1 MNYNEVYY
9 VMTPNYDEE
18 YEILHITPSESTG
31 IRRFH
36 YREMSYGDPAL
47 NFISNGLDSV
57 DEMPLMLFCKPS
69 ILVSEKLKNI
79 FDDGVYGGKLF
90 PAIVE
95 DNKIKF
101 ESYFLVNIFEELDC
115 WSRKESAYKQRDPDY
130 YPRVYEY
137 RLEKSVLDKIEEKN
151 RLIFR
156 MGGADL
162 SPVIVHERAK
172 KIIERI
178 VNSVNFHPIDTY
190 KFGDE
195 F

>member
-9 VMTPNYDEE
+9 VMTPNYDEA

-79 FDDGVYGGKLF
+79 FDDGVYGGKFF

-101 ESYFLVNIFEELDC
+101 DSYFLVNIFEELDC
-115 WSRKESAYKQRDPDY
+115 WSRKESVYKQRDPDY

-137 RLEKSVLDKIEEKN
+137 RLDKSVLDKIEEKN

-162 SPVIVHERAK
+162 SPVIVHERIK
-172 KIIERI
+172 KIIERS
-178 VNSVNFHPIDTY
+178 VNSVNFHPINTY

>member
-101 ESYFLVNIFEELDC
+101 DSYFLVNIFEELDC
-115 WSRKESAYKQRDPDY
+115 WSRKESVYKQRDPDY

-137 RLEKSVLDKIEEKN
+137 RLDKSVLDKIEEKN

-162 SPVIVHERAK
+162 SPVIVHERVK
-172 KIIERI
+172 KILERS
-178 VNSVNFHPIDTY
+178 VNSVNFYPINTY

>member
-101 ESYFLVNIFEELDC
+101 DSYFLVNIFEELDC
-115 WSRKESAYKQRDPDY
+115 WSRKESVYKQRS
-130 YPRVYEY
+130 
-137 RLEKSVLDKIEEKN
+137 RL
-151 RLIFR
+151 
-156 MGGADL
+156 L
-162 SPVIVHERAK
+162 SESI
-172 KIIERI
+172 
-178 VNSVNFHPIDTY
+178 
-190 KFGDE
+190 
-195 F
+195 